1 MRHRTA
7 VLTAAALVAGVAVPA
22 LAVNVVGTNGNDS
35 LRGSPSTDRINGRG
49 GNDRILGLAGNDTL
63 IGGPG
68 RDYIDGGPGNDTLL
82 VRDGTRDT
90 ATCGA
95 GRDRVTADLSDVVRA
110 NCETVLRPRPPSPP
124 APPPPPLAPGTTRS
138 NPIPLGQA
146 GNVGNGWTVTVT
158 NVYPDAT
165 AQVLAANPSN
175 GPPAAGNQYFM
186 IAVTAT
192 YTGAGSSRLNS
203 GFAMKAIGASNVA
216 YASFEDACLLPEPS
230 LSLHNPEVPSGG
242 TISGNAKCWQIRSS
256 DAGSLVMFY
265 DLGDRTWF
273 ALH

>member
-1 MRHRTA
+1 M
-7 VLTAAALVAGVAVPA
+7 LAALVAFMALPA

-35 LRGSPSTDRINGRG
+35 LRGSPRADKIDGRA
-49 GNDRILGLAGNDTL
+49 GNDRMLGLAGNDTL

-82 VRDGTRDT
+82 VRDGARDT

-110 NCETVLRPRPPSPP
+110 NCETVLRPRPPSLP
-124 APPPPPLAPGTTRS
+124 APPPPPPPTPPGTSRT

-146 GNVGNGWTVTVT
+146 GNVGKGWTVTVT

-165 AQVLAANPSN
+165 AQILGANQFN
-175 GPPAAGNQYFM
+175 DPPAAGSQFFM

-192 YTGAGSSRLNS
+192 YTGAGSSRLDS
-203 GFAMKAIGASNVA
+203 GFSMRAVGSSNVA
-216 YASFEDACLLPEPS
+216 YTSFNNTCGVLPEPN
-230 LSLHNPEVPSGG
+230 LSLHNPEVFSGE
-242 TISGNAKCWQIRSS
+242 TVSGNAKCWQIRSS

-265 DLGDRTWF
+265 DRSLGDQVTWF